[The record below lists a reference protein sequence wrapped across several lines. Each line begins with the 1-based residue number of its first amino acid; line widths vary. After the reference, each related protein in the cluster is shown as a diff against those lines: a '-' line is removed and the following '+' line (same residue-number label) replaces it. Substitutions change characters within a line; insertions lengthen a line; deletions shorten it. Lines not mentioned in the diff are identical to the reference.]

1 MKRKDDDLRAL
12 FERMDRQIPI
22 DQERKARTLTRL
34 SEIMEQ
40 KHAPHTASWFSI
52 LKSQLR
58 YMERKVWLLGLLANL
73 GFAGLMPVLHFLGAD
88 TGDMTACSMLASS
101 MLGVCS
107 IWILSELFTG
117 GMTELADTCYFN
129 VRQLAALEMLV
140 LGTVN
145 LMVLAGAACYA
156 GIHWRIWVVRAGLYM
171 GVPFLFTVSI
181 CLGCLMMEAGRRKRY
196 PLVAAGIASAV
207 LTWILTS
214 LPGLYLLSAAV
225 VWCAGFAAGLILLLL
240 QVGRLFFAIE
250 KGELLCTD

>member
-88 TGDMTACSMLASS
+88 AGDMTACSMLASS
-101 MLGVCS
+101 ILGACS

-117 GMTELADTCYFN
+117 GITELADTCYFN

-156 GIHWRIWVVRAGLYM
+156 GIRWKMWVIRAGLYM

>member
-101 MLGVCS
+101 ILGACS
-107 IWILSELFTG
+107 IWILSELFSG
-117 GMTELADTCYFN
+117 GITELADTCYFN

-145 LMVLAGAACYA
+145 LTVLAGA
-156 GIHWRIWVVRAGLYM
+156 
-171 GVPFLFTVSI
+171 
-181 CLGCLMMEAGRRKRY
+181 
-196 PLVAAGIASAV
+196 
-207 LTWILTS
+207 
-214 LPGLYLLSAAV
+214 
-225 VWCAGFAAGLILLLL
+225 
-240 QVGRLFFAIE
+240 
-250 KGELLCTD
+250 

>member
-1 MKRKDDDLRAL
+1 MK
-12 FERMDRQIPI
+12 
-22 DQERKARTLTRL
+22 
-34 SEIMEQ
+34 
-40 KHAPHTASWFSI
+40 
-52 LKSQLR
+52 
-58 YMERKVWLLGLLANL
+58 
-73 GFAGLMPVLHFLGAD
+73 
-88 TGDMTACSMLASS
+88 
-101 MLGVCS
+101 CS

-117 GMTELADTCYFN
+117 GITELADTCYFN

-156 GIHWRIWVVRAGLYM
+156 GIRWKMWVIRAGLYM

-181 CLGCLMMEAGRRKRY
+181 CLGCLMMESGRRKRY

-207 LTWILTS
+207 LTWILTI
-214 LPGLYLLSAAV
+214 LPGLYLLSAAA
-225 VWCAGFAAGLILLLL
+225 VWCAGFTVGLIFLFL

>member
-1 MKRKDDDLRAL
+1 MKRKDDDLRTL

-107 IWILSELFTG
+107 IWILSGLFTG
-117 GMTELADTCYFN
+117 GMTELADTCYFH
-129 VRQLAALEMLV
+129 VKQLAALEMLV

-145 LMVLAGAACYA
+145 LITLAGAACYA

-250 KGELLCTD
+250 RGELLCTD

>member
-22 DQERKARTLTRL
+22 DQERKAQMLTRL
-34 SEIMEQ
+34 SEIMDQ
-40 KHAPHTASWFSI
+40 KHALHTASWFSI
-52 LKSQLR
+52 LKSQLH
-58 YMERKVWLLGLLANL
+58 YMEKKVWLLGLLANL

-88 TGDMTACSMLASS
+88 AGDMTACSMLASS
-101 MLGVCS
+101 ILGACS

-117 GMTELADTCYFN
+117 GITELADTCYFN

-156 GIHWRIWVVRAGLYM
+156 GILWKMWVIRAGFYM

-181 CLGCLMMEAGRRKRY
+181 CLGCLMTERGRRKRY
-196 PLVAAGIASAV
+196 PLAAAGIASVV
-207 LTWILTS
+207 LTWILTL
-214 LPGLYLLSAAV
+214 LPGLYLLSAAA
-225 VWCAGFAAGLILLLL
+225 VWCAGFAGGLTVLLL
-240 QVGRLFFAIE
+240 QVGRLFWAIE

>member
-22 DQERKARTLTRL
+22 DQERKAQTLTRL
-34 SEIMEQ
+34 SEIMDQ

-52 LKSQLR
+52 LKSQLH
-58 YMERKVWLLGLLANL
+58 YMEKKVWLLGLLANL

-88 TGDMTACSMLASS
+88 AGDMTACSMLASS
-101 MLGVCS
+101 ILGACS

-117 GMTELADTCYFN
+117 GITELADTCYFN

-145 LMVLAGAACYA
+145 LMV
-156 GIHWRIWVVRAGLYM
+156 IRAGLYM

-181 CLGCLMMEAGRRKRY
+181 CLGCLMTERGRRKRY
-196 PLVAAGIASAV
+196 PLAAAGIASVV
-207 LTWILTS
+207 LTGILTL
-214 LPGLYLLSAAV
+214 LPGLYLLSAAA
-225 VWCAGFAAGLILLLL
+225 VWCAGFAAGLTVLLL
-240 QVGRLFFAIE
+240 QVGRLFLAIE

>member
-22 DQERKARTLTRL
+22 DQEQKARTLTRL

-88 TGDMTACSMLASS
+88 AGDMTACSMLASS
-101 MLGVCS
+101 ILGACS
-107 IWILSELFTG
+107 IWILSELFSG
-117 GMTELADTCYFN
+117 GITELADTCYFN

-145 LMVLAGAACYA
+145 LITLAGAACYA

>member
-58 YMERKVWLLGLLANL
+58 YMEKKVWLLGLLANL

-88 TGDMTACSMLASS
+88 AGDMTACSMLASS
-101 MLGVCS
+101 ILGACS

-117 GMTELADTCYFN
+117 GITELADTCYFN

-156 GIHWRIWVVRAGLYM
+156 GILWKMWVIRAGFYM

-181 CLGCLMMEAGRRKRY
+181 CLGCLMTERGRRKRY
-196 PLVAAGIASAV
+196 PLAAAGIASVV
-207 LTWILTS
+207 LTWILTL
-214 LPGLYLLSAAV
+214 LPGLYLLSAAA
-225 VWCAGFAAGLILLLL
+225 VWCAGLAAGLTVLLL
-240 QVGRLFFAIE
+240 QVGRLFWAIE